1 MELFTVAFFGH
12 RYVDN
17 ILAVEDKLEDII
29 LSLMREKEYVDFV
42 VGRNGNFDQCV
53 SSTVLR
59 CKKKYRDDNS
69 SLVLVLPYATVEYAN
84 NQEYFEKYYDDI
96 EVSYATSK
104 AHPKAALQIRNREM
118 VDRSDLVVF
127 CIQHEIGGAWKT
139 MRYTK
144 KQNIAYINLACNIEG
159 IV

>member
-42 VGRNGNFDQCV
+42 VGRNGDFDQCV

-69 SLVLVLPYATVEYAN
+69 SLVLVLPYATAEYTN
-84 NQEYFEKYYDDI
+84 NQEYFEDYYDDI
-96 EVSYATSK
+96 EVSYAASN
-104 AHPKAALQIRNREM
+104 AHPKAAIKIRNREM
-118 VDRSDLVVF
+118 VDRADLIVCFV
-127 CIQHEIGGAWKT
+127 ERKSGGAYESV
-139 MRYTK
+139 RYTETLEK
-144 KQNIAYINLACNIEG
+144 PIINIAIDED
-159 IV
+159 